1 MTDPFFQLV
10 WRPWNI
16 LLVFC
21 VWGGMKVMIQM
32 FPKWF
37 AEKTVGHW
45 LLPVLPI
52 WICMFFSTT
61 VPGPWMPEGVP
72 LAQKAMLGFGLG
84 LLAGNFK
91 HVANRLGLDGLL
103 EKKNDV

>member
-52 WICMFFSTT
+52 WICMFFST
-61 VPGPWMPEGVP
+61 
-72 LAQKAMLGFGLG
+72 MLGFGLG